1 MEAELDLL
9 SQTRKQKELNN
20 IIQFQIKESL
30 RQNKVV
36 KNENSGDVVNNS
48 KRFSHLLQMR
58 WFRSHP

>member
-9 SQTRKQKELNN
+9 SQTRKKKELNN

>member
-9 SQTRKQKELNN
+9 SQTTNQKELNK

-30 RQNKVV
+30 RQNKVA
-36 KNENSGDVVNNS
+36 KNENSGDIVNNS

-58 WFRSHP
+58 